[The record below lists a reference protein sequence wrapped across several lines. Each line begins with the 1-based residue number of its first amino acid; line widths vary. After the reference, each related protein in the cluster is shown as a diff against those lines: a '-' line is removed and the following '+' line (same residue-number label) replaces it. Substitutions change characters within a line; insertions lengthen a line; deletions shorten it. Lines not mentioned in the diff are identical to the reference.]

1 MLTEI
6 YIDNYKCLVNF
17 TITLDRMALFLGA
30 NGAGKTTVI
39 ELLAKLQRFL
49 AGDERVGAIFPTD
62 TLTKWQTTPMQRV
75 ELKVSSD
82 DGIYHYQL
90 AVKHDPANRR
100 CRVES
105 ERLTLNGKPLFEFE
119 QGTAK
124 LYRNDF
130 SPGPEY
136 PFDWSQSGLATLQK
150 RSDNTLLTN
159 FKEWMNGM
167 IVVRPN
173 PPAMGSESLREESFL
188 SLDASNFASWYRYI
202 SQEHQ
207 AMVFELTNGLRET
220 IDGFHSFKLSQAGEE
235 ARSLQVGFVQD
246 EKDRNP
252 VFYRFNELSDGQRLL
267 ILLYALL
274 YFTRDKKFCLCMDE
288 PENYLALPEIQPW
301 LVSLYDA
308 CQEQGG
314 QVLLISHH
322 PEVIDYLAAGSGYW
336 LEREAN
342 APVRIKR
349 IEETGEAGLAISEL
363 VARGWING

>member
-17 TITLDRMALFLGA
+17 TITLDRVALFLGA

-39 ELLAKLQRFL
+39 ELLAKIQRFL
-49 AGDERVGAIFPTD
+49 AGDERVGTIFHTD

-75 ELKVSSD
+75 ELKVNSG

-90 AVKHDPANRR
+90 AVKHDPTNRR

-150 RSDNTLLTN
+150 RSDNTLITN

-173 PPAMGSESLREESFL
+173 PPAMGSESLREETFL

-207 AMVFELTNGLRET
+207 ATVFELTNGLRET
-220 IDGFHSFKLSQAGEE
+220 IDGFHSFRLPQAGEE
-235 ARSLQVGFVQD
+235 ARSLQVGFIQD

-252 VFYRFNELSDGQRLL
+252 IYYRFSELSDGQRLL

-274 YFTRDKKFCLCMDE
+274 YFTRDKKFFLCIDE

-301 LVSLYDA
+301 LIALFDA
-308 CQEQGG
+308 CQDEEG
-314 QVLLISHH
+314 QALLISHH

-336 LEREAN
+336 FERKPN
-342 APVRIKR
+342 APVRVQR
-349 IEETGEAGLAISEL
+349 LEETCDTGLAISEL

>member
-1 MLTEI
+1 MFTKI

-17 TITLDRMALFLGA
+17 NITLDRITLFMGTY
-30 NGAGKTTVI
+30 GAGKTTVI
-39 ELLAKLQRFL
+39 ELLAKIQRFL
-49 AGDERVGAIFPTD
+49 AGDERVGTIFHTD

-75 ELKVSSD
+75 ELKVNSG

-150 RSDNTLLTN
+150 RSDNTLITN

-173 PPAMGSESLREESFL
+173 PPAMGSESLREETFL

-207 AMVFELTNGLRET
+207 ATVFELTNGLRET
-220 IDGFHSFKLSQAGEE
+220 IDCFHSFRLPQAGEE
-235 ARSLQVGFVQD
+235 ARSLQVGFIQD

-252 VFYRFNELSDGQRLL
+252 IYYRFSELSDGQRLL

-274 YFTRDKKFCLCMDE
+274 YFTRDKKFFLCIDE

-301 LVSLYDA
+301 LIALFDA
-308 CQEQGG
+308 CQEQEG
-314 QVLLISHH
+314 QALLISHH

-336 LEREAN
+336 FERKPN
-342 APVRIKR
+342 APVRVQR
-349 IEETGEAGLAISEL
+349 LEETGDTGLAISEL